1 MKSKVLITGSSGF
14 IGKNLINFLK
24 VKNEFSLVT
33 VSRDDLKLNDEIKN
47 HFQIRSISSS
57 TDWSEPLKG
66 VDVVIHLAGIAHRSG
81 TLEEYEEINVN
92 GAIKIAKQ
100 AIEAKVKRLIYI
112 SSIKVNGEKTLSGKA
127 FKADDLPNPQDSYAK
142 SKYKVESELRRISVE
157 SDLEVV
163 IIRPALVYGPGVK
176 SNFLNLMKWIKN
188 RIGVNR
194 TKLISKWKTFI
205 DMGVPIP
212 GGSDCPIEDGNPLFE
227 IFAAVT
233 RKDHKGWPENG
244 WHPEQC
250 VDRISALKMFT
261 KWAAYGSFSEL
272 KRGKIKEGY
281 DADITI
287 VDLEKEKIVSGKD
300 MQSKCGW
307 NAFDGQTLK
316 GWPNTTI
323 VNGHI
328 VYQNGIINT
337 QFLGKQASFNE

>member
-1 MKSKVLITGSSGF
+1 MKSKVLVTGSSGF

-33 VSRDDLKLNDEIKN
+33 VSRDDPKLNDEIKN

-112 SSIKVNGEKTLSGKA
+112 SSVKVNGEKTLSGQA

-176 SNFLNLMKWIKN
+176 SNFLSLMKWVKK
-188 RIGVNR
+188 RIPLPLGNIDNKRSFVSITNLNSFIYICLTHPR
-194 TKLISKWKTFI
+194 AGNEIFLVSDQTPVSISELIEKLSMFLNSNIPLFIPFPNFILSTLLLVIGKSNVATKLLESLEVDIEKNSKLLGWQPLQST
-205 DMGVPIP
+205 
-212 GGSDCPIEDGNPLFE
+212 EDGLRQMAE
-227 IFAAVT
+227 
-233 RKDHKGWPENG
+233 D
-244 WHPEQC
+244 
-250 VDRISALKMFT
+250 
-261 KWAAYGSFSEL
+261 
-272 KRGKIKEGY
+272 
-281 DADITI
+281 
-287 VDLEKEKIVSGKD
+287 
-300 MQSKCGW
+300 
-307 NAFDGQTLK
+307 
-316 GWPNTTI
+316 
-323 VNGHI
+323 
-328 VYQNGIINT
+328 
-337 QFLGKQASFNE
+337 FLSNE

>member
-1 MKSKVLITGSSGF
+1 MKSKVLVTGSSGF

-33 VSRDDLKLNDEIKN
+33 VSRDDPKLNDEIKN

-176 SNFLNLMKWIKN
+176 SNFLSLMKWVKK
-188 RIGVNR
+188 RIPLPLGNIDNKRSFVSITNLNSFIYICLTHPR
-194 TKLISKWKTFI
+194 AENEIFLVSDQTPISISELIEKLSMFLNSNIPLFIPFPNFILGTLLLVIGKSNVATKLLESLEVDIEKNSKLLDWQPLQST
-205 DMGVPIP
+205 DDGLRQMV
-212 GGSDCPIEDGNPLFE
+212 ED
-227 IFAAVT
+227 
-233 RKDHKGWPENG
+233 
-244 WHPEQC
+244 
-250 VDRISALKMFT
+250 
-261 KWAAYGSFSEL
+261 
-272 KRGKIKEGY
+272 
-281 DADITI
+281 
-287 VDLEKEKIVSGKD
+287 
-300 MQSKCGW
+300 
-307 NAFDGQTLK
+307 
-316 GWPNTTI
+316 
-323 VNGHI
+323 
-328 VYQNGIINT
+328 
-337 QFLGKQASFNE
+337 FLSNE

>member
-1 MKSKVLITGSSGF
+1 MKSKVLVTGSSGY

-33 VSRDDLKLNDEIKN
+33 VSRDDPKLNDEIKN

-112 SSIKVNGEKTLSGKA
+112 SSVKVNGEKTLSGQA

-176 SNFLNLMKWIKN
+176 SNFLSLMKWVKK
-188 RIGVNR
+188 RIPLPLGNIDNKRSFVSITNLNSFIYICLTHPR
-194 TKLISKWKTFI
+194 AGNEIFLVSDQTPVSISELIEKLSMFLNSNIPLFIPFPNFILSTLLLVIGKSNVATKLLESLEVDIEKNSKLLGWQPLQST
-205 DMGVPIP
+205 
-212 GGSDCPIEDGNPLFE
+212 EDGLRQMAE
-227 IFAAVT
+227 
-233 RKDHKGWPENG
+233 D
-244 WHPEQC
+244 
-250 VDRISALKMFT
+250 
-261 KWAAYGSFSEL
+261 
-272 KRGKIKEGY
+272 
-281 DADITI
+281 
-287 VDLEKEKIVSGKD
+287 
-300 MQSKCGW
+300 
-307 NAFDGQTLK
+307 
-316 GWPNTTI
+316 
-323 VNGHI
+323 
-328 VYQNGIINT
+328 
-337 QFLGKQASFNE
+337 FLSNE

>member
-1 MKSKVLITGSSGF
+1 MKSKVLVTGSSGF

-33 VSRDDLKLNDEIKN
+33 VSRDDPKLNDEIKN

-57 TDWSEPLKG
+57 TDWSEPLMG

-176 SNFLNLMKWIKN
+176 SNFLSLMKWVKKRIPLPLGNIDNKRSFVSITNLNSFIYICLTHPRAENEIFLVSDQTPISISELIKKLSMFLN
-188 RIGVNR
+188 SNIPLFIPFPNFILGTLLLVIGKSNVA
-194 TKLISKWKTFI
+194 TKLLESLEVDIEKNSKLLNWQPLQST
-205 DMGVPIP
+205 DDGLRQMV
-212 GGSDCPIEDGNPLFE
+212 ED
-227 IFAAVT
+227 
-233 RKDHKGWPENG
+233 
-244 WHPEQC
+244 
-250 VDRISALKMFT
+250 
-261 KWAAYGSFSEL
+261 
-272 KRGKIKEGY
+272 
-281 DADITI
+281 
-287 VDLEKEKIVSGKD
+287 
-300 MQSKCGW
+300 
-307 NAFDGQTLK
+307 
-316 GWPNTTI
+316 
-323 VNGHI
+323 
-328 VYQNGIINT
+328 
-337 QFLGKQASFNE
+337 FLSNE